1 MQQLIVSDHFIAGT
15 ITSAAATFLAASVV
29 VGDSA
34 EAATGEAQ
42 QDDQAWRRGKG
53 LCPAEVIV
61 LHWRNN
67 SISLLPA

>member
-42 QDDQAWRRGKG
+42 QDDQA
-53 LCPAEVIV
+53 
-61 LHWRNN
+61 
-67 SISLLPA
+67 